1 MFLRDRFDEFL
12 AATTAGLSGPGGERG
27 ISLAEVSGVLVVGG
41 LIIAGALKGNE
52 LIKISQVRGGIA
64 EVEKTQS
71 VTSTFQEQNQKLPGD
86 FPAANARIGDPISI
100 TWANCDGSDTNCDG
114 DGVIEGDGISG
125 ETVLFWQHLAASK
138 FITGVEIDEEPEG
151 TGKVIFGIS
160 LPSNPIGGG
169 LTVVQDNLNG
179 VLSHWLRLG
188 TAEAEPDGVI
198 NSDLAKVIDK
208 KIDDGRPETGTVQ
221 VDHERDSQCVTED
234 GVYKSVVDDES
245 AVACVLNFELGS

>member
-1 MFLRDRFDEFL
+1 MFLRDRFHEFL
-12 AATTAGLSGPGGERG
+12 AATTAGLNRPGGERG

-52 LIKISQVRGGIA
+52 LIKISQIRGGIA

-86 FPAANARIGDPISI
+86 YPAANARIGTPIGI
-100 TWANCDGSDTNCDG
+100 EWANCDGTDTNCDG
-114 DGVIEGDGISG
+114 DGVIEGDGIEG

-138 FITGVEIDEEPEG
+138 LITGVEIDETPESRD
-151 TGKVIFGIS
+151 KLIFGIS

-188 TAEAEPDGVI
+188 TAEADAVGVMTA
-198 NSDLAKVIDK
+198 DLAKVIDK
-208 KIDDGRPETGTVQ
+208 KIDDGRPSTGTVQ
-221 VDHERDSQCVTED
+221 SVTGVCVNSD
-234 GVYKSVVDDES
+234 GTYESVVTTPA
-245 AVACVLNFELGS
+245 AVACVIQFELGS